1 MIKKSTL
8 IVLLAVALL
17 GGAFYYFDLRR
28 GDKDKSTP
36 DESKLAFAIGSP
48 QEISA
53 IKLTRPG
60 TPSEPAIQ
68 LEKRDGTWWMTTP
81 LQTGA
86 DQSVVEG
93 IANGIS
99 GARVS
104 QTVPGTPDR
113 LKVYG
118 LDPPAGAIEFQLQ
131 NGSKHS
137 VKLGGKDFIGISVYA
152 ILDGAKDVSLVPQ
165 TLLTTTTVTAEGL
178 RDHNVLHFSSGET
191 VAVMLKNP
199 SGELSFAKD
208 KNDWN
213 FTKPTNLR
221 ADNGDLM
228 AILNTVSSRRLEAV
242 VSETADN
249 LPKYGLASPAVTFTV
264 TDGKGKNATLLVG
277 KKDGNGYFARDTSRP
292 TIFRIGQDLYKRLD
306 VKYPELRDK
315 KLIHFDEE
323 DVKNVVF
330 RNANGEVVF
339 SRKPD
344 KTEEW
349 AIESPQDLKG
359 KSASAWKVFS
369 VLTGARA
376 DEVMD
381 HPPAVVMAKLAKP
394 ETDVTLTDKSGKKLS
409 VEISKEAGNF
419 VYARTSDGPAVFK
432 LKKEVF
438 AGLAV
443 KPPDLAF

>member
-8 IVLLAVALL
+8 ILVLAAALL
-17 GGAFYYFDLRR
+17 GGAFYYFDLKR
-28 GDKDKSTP
+28 GDKDKP
-36 DESKLAFAIGSP
+36 AADESKPAFTIGSP
-48 QEISA
+48 QEITA
-53 IKLTRPG
+53 IKLTHPG
-60 TPSEPAIQ
+60 TPGEPAIQ
-68 LEKRDGTWWMTTP
+68 LEKRDGTWSMTAP

-86 DQSVVEG
+86 DQPVVEG
-93 IANGIS
+93 IANGIA

-104 QTVPGTPDR
+104 QTEPGTPDR

-118 LDPPAGAIEFQLQ
+118 LDPPAADIEFQLK
-131 NGSKHS
+131 NGTKHS
-137 VKLGGKDFIGISVYA
+137 LKLGGKDFIGISVYA
-152 ILDGAKDVSLVPQ
+152 ILDGAKDVALVPQ

-178 RDHNVLHFSSGET
+178 RDHTVLHFSSGET
-191 VAVMLKNP
+191 VSVMLKNP

-208 KNDWN
+208 KNDWK

-228 AILNTVSSRRLEAV
+228 AILNTVSSRRLDAV
-242 VSETADN
+242 VSETPDN
-249 LPKYGLASPAVTFTV
+249 LAKYGLASPAVTFTV
-264 TDGKGKNATLLVG
+264 TDGKGKRVTLLVG
-277 KKDGNGYFARDTSRP
+277 KKDGNGYFARDTSRSM
-292 TIFRIGQDLYKRLD
+292 IFKIGQDLYQRLD

-323 DVKNVVF
+323 DVKNVDF
-330 RNANGEVVF
+330 RNANGQVVF

-344 KTEEW
+344 KNEEW

-381 HPPAVVMAKLAKP
+381 HPPADVIGKLAKP
-394 ETDVTLTDKSGKKLS
+394 DMEVTMTDKSGKKLS
-409 VEISKEAGNF
+409 VEISKENGNF
-419 VYARTSDGPAVFK
+419 VYARTSEGPAVFK
-432 LKKEVF
+432 LKKEIF
-438 AGLAV
+438 AALAV
-443 KPPDLAF
+443 KPGELTF

>member
-1 MIKKSTL
+1 MVKKSTL
-8 IVLLAVALL
+8 IVMLAAALL

-36 DESKLAFAIGSP
+36 DESKPAFALGSP
-48 QEISA
+48 QEITA

-60 TPSEPAIQ
+60 APSEPAIQ
-68 LEKRDGTWWMTTP
+68 LEKRDGTWWMTAP

-99 GARVS
+99 AARVS

-113 LKVYG
+113 MKAYG
-118 LDPPAGAIEFQLQ
+118 LDPPAADIAFQLH

-137 VKLGGKDFIGISVYA
+137 LKLGGKDFIGISVYA
-152 ILDGAKDVSLVPQ
+152 ILDGAKDVALVPQ
-165 TLLTTTTVTAEGL
+165 TLLTTTTVTAEGF
-178 RDHNVLHFSSGET
+178 RDHAVLHFSSGEI
-191 VAVMLKNP
+191 VSVKLKNP
-199 SGELSFAKD
+199 SGELSFARD
-208 KNDWN
+208 KNDWR

-228 AILNTVSSRRLEAV
+228 AILNMVSSARIDTV
-242 VSETADN
+242 VSETSDN
-249 LPKYGLASPAVTFTV
+249 LSKYGLTSPSVTFTA
-264 TDGKGKNATLLVG
+264 TDGKGISATLLVG
-277 KKDGNGYFARDTSRP
+277 KKDGNGYLARDPSRP
-292 TIFRIGQDLYKRLD
+292 MIFRIGQNLYQRLE
-306 VKYPELRDK
+306 VKYAELRDK

-323 DVKNVVF
+323 DIKSVDF

-344 KTEEW
+344 KIEEW

-381 HPPAVVMAKLAKP
+381 HPPADVMAKLAKP
-394 ETDVTLTDKSGKKLS
+394 ETEVTLTDKSGKKLS

-419 VYARTSDGPAVFK
+419 VHARTSEGPAVFK
-432 LKKEVF
+432 LKKEIF
-438 AGLAV
+438 TALAV
-443 KPPDLAF
+443 KPGELTF